1 MYNTQR
7 RVGGARTLWQHMEWW
22 CPTNALTPRRWKLS
36 CVFFLLVRSMSL
48 VVVWF
53 VVSEPFYFS
62 FFFFSSP
69 DNYNLTFFFIGM
81 LTSVF
86 ILLIY
91 NFLSLFFFVEFYLF
105 SISSFNP
112 NLLNIIFS
120 NLVLIIL
127 ILIFFLCPFEN
138 ILLVFNFIFQFK
150 LTILYFSIWSSL
162 F

>member
-7 RVGGARTLWQHMEWW
+7 RVGGAHTLWQHMEWW
-22 CPTNALTPRRWKLS
+22 CPTNALTPRCWKLS

-91 NFLSLFFFVEFYLF
+91 NFLSLFFFCRILFVF
-105 SISSFNP
+105 SI
-112 NLLNIIFS
+112 IIQSQFTKYY
-120 NLVLIIL
+120 IL
-127 ILIFFLCPFEN
+127 QFDPYYFDFDFFPLPF
-138 ILLVFNFIFQFK
+138 
-150 LTILYFSIWSSL
+150 
-162 F
+162 